1 MKTLATPPKKMKQDN
16 QKFEKALKPA
26 GIKLLSR
33 INNHFQRV
41 AKRKDFAQALQVAQ
55 KVIHEFGDRYCGIW
69 LLQHTEAHPALIQK
83 ILKHINR
90 GIQKHYQHALGTL
103 LAERLTSLKV
113 PLENAVRVSDSGVY
127 LTVGACAV
135 LEFFPSSDSPIK
147 VVENFQGV
155 GVDRST
161 IFMHPLA
168 SGIQGKT
175 LNSWGVASGLISTA
189 LGWSG
194 DGDPELCRKNLLEAF
209 RALGRSDLD
218 GYLWLAR
225 FDDSGL
231 LEMVAIAQ
239 EGINRKLRGKPL
251 DLTIHPKGA

>member
-1 MKTLATPPKKMKQDN
+1 MKQDN
-16 QKFEKALKPA
+16 QKFERAFKPA
-26 GIKLLSR
+26 GMKLLSR

-41 AKRKDFAQALQVAQ
+41 AKRKNFSQGLQVAQ

-83 ILKHINR
+83 ILNHLNR
-90 GIQKHYQHALGTL
+90 GIQKHYQHALGRL
-103 LAERLTSLKV
+103 LAEQLTSLKV
-113 PLENAVRVSDSGVY
+113 PLENSVRVSDDGVF
-127 LTVGACAV
+127 LSIGACAV
-135 LEFFPSSDSPIK
+135 LEFFPSPDSPIK

-155 GVDRST
+155 GIDRTT
-161 IFMHPLA
+161 IFMHPLS

-175 LNSWGVASGLISTA
+175 LNSWGAASGLISTA
-189 LGWSG
+189 LGWCG
-194 DGDPELCRKNLLEAF
+194 DGDPEICRKNLSEAF

-239 EGINRKLRGKPL
+239 EGINKKLRGKPL
-251 DLTIHPKGA
+251 DLTIHPDYPKGA